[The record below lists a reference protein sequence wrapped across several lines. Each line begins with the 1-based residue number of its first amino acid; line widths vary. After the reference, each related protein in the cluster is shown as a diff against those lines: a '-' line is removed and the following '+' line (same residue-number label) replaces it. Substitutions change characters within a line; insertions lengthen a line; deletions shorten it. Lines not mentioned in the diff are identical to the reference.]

1 MERNQRILARVSW
14 LQSLVSHR
22 ILPVTF
28 AKHLYQ
34 RCCSVVQIPYDE
46 SAYRAMYDETSQHL
60 SLLDLEMRQFRDQQS
75 GQLVLALVNTKH
87 DLLIQGATRYS
98 PVEISFIKKL
108 VEEIFKARRE
118 AYAIPSLEAVRLG
131 TKLRTHMTRDATEEL
146 LKNLV
151 DHKWIDYSE
160 QGIYTL
166 STRSLLELRNYL
178 QNEFGDDYYH
188 TCTHCKDL
196 VTLGIGCSATS
207 RGCTVRYHLHCA
219 RSTIASRVDDD
230 DALYRLAGLNCPGCM
245 RGWKS
250 RPIGPK
256 ALNLSSGG
264 DEGLFSSQGDY
275 SQAETSTRTTRRS
288 RRHVS
293 ENDDDEEEEEEE
305 EEEVEEDGDG
315 EAISQQ
321 LAQQQSDVHE
331 NQEAEE
337 EEQTQR
343 RFTRIKPEPPQP
355 SQSMRKT
362 RRHDPDPETS
372 SEQSEQEQ
380 DVKPRKRAR

>member
-1 MERNQRILARVSW
+1 MERNSKQILARVSW

-22 ILPVTF
+22 IVPVTF

-34 RCCSVVQIPYDE
+34 RCCSIAKLPYDE
-46 SAYRAMYDETSQHL
+46 SAYRAMYDQASQHL

-131 TKLRTHMTRDATEEL
+131 SKLRTHMTRDATEEL

-230 DALYRLAGLNCPGCM
+230 DALYRLAGFNCPGCL

-250 RPIGPK
+250 RPIGPR
-256 ALNLSSGG
+256 ALNLSASG
-264 DEGLFSSQGDY
+264 DEGLFSSQGDQ
-275 SQAETSTRTTRRS
+275 SQVGTS
-288 RRHVS
+288 RRTSRRGRRDVS
-293 ENDDDEEEEEEE
+293 DDEEEEE
-305 EEEVEEDGDG
+305 EEEVEEEEEEEEDG
-315 EAISQQ
+315 EAIEQQ
-321 LAQQQSDVHE
+321 LAQQQEDE
-331 NQEAEE
+331 NDPEDESTQRRSTRVKPEPIQPSQPLPRTRRRDREAERFGSEEE
-337 EEQTQR
+337 EEQD
-343 RFTRIKPEPPQP
+343 IK
-355 SQSMRKT
+355 SN
-362 RRHDPDPETS
+362 
-372 SEQSEQEQ
+372 
-380 DVKPRKRAR
+380 KRAR